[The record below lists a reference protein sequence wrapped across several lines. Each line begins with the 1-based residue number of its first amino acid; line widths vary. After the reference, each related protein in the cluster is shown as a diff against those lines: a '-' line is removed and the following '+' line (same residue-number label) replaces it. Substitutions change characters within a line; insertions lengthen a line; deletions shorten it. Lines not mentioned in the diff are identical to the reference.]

1 MVARSETAAGGLGV
15 GTAGGSQIVEGRGME
30 GCWGISMTEFAAEGE
45 EEWRALLSRVHRY
58 RPGTNHSNTSGVW

>member
-30 GCWGISMTEFAAEGE
+30 GCRGISMTEFAAEGQE
-45 EEWRALLSRVHRY
+45 EGESLV
-58 RPGTNHSNTSGVW
+58 V